1 MSGIAPLRAGLR
13 SAAAPLRRSEAFG
26 WKSRPVSGR
35 VGGMSMDTESEALSE
50 PGLRMKHS
58 VKLLIGRL
66 CSNVPLNDQATP

>member
-1 MSGIAPLRAGLR
+1 
-13 SAAAPLRRSEAFG
+13 
-26 WKSRPVSGR
+26 
-35 VGGMSMDTESEALSE
+35 MSMDTESEALSE